1 MTESSDRQAG
11 PVQAREQERPARQ
24 LAGPLRLGVWVV
36 GGLLS
41 AYSIAVV
48 FWPVEALQHRMTF
61 LAAAL
66 PLVFLC
72 YRSGAAQSLS
82 RLHHLPGELR
92 RLGRRLDGPFPRRLR
107 ARFSRSGPPAGAAT
121 HPDARALTLG
131 EAPTLPEVR
140 ATGVLPDAPTLRD
153 VPAADPPK
161 GASPSADTVVIGVA
175 PDTPSR
181 PDTDP
186 PDTPD
191 DTLVL
196 DRTTGAA
203 DEPGPAPVADT
214 LPVEV
219 GAEGP
224 VRRKGEWPTVGDW
237 LLALASLAVLVYP
250 LADIESFRDRGS
262 GAALSELDVI
272 AGIGLTLLLLEAVR
286 RTVGAVLSIIC
297 AIFLAY
303 AYYGAML
310 PVDWTIGHRGLDLDQ
325 IVSQL
330 YTGTEGFFGVPLQ
343 VAASYIILFTVYGAV
358 LDYSGASRFF
368 IDLSFSAFRRSRAAP
383 GRTVTTAGFLLG
395 TVSGS
400 GVATTV
406 SLGSVAWP
414 VLRRAGY
421 PREPA
426 GGILAAAG
434 IGAILSPPTLGAA
447 AFIIAEVMRVSYLQV
462 LIYATIPTILYYLG
476 ILLAIEIDSR
486 RFGTH
491 AVRVDTPGVGR
502 LLLRFGYHFSSLIL
516 IVVLMAMDRSAFQS
530 VVIATAVAFALSF
543 LDPAHRM
550 GPRRIGRA
558 LAKGTLEVLPVT
570 AVCAAAGIIVGVIT
584 QTGLG
589 LNLSSII
596 VDFAAGNLILT
607 TVMAALAVMLLGLAV
622 PVTASFIIA
631 AVIIAPALTALGV
644 GQAEAYMF
652 IFYYAV
658 LSEVSPP
665 TALSAVAASAITG
678 GNTYRTMMMTWR
690 YTLPAF
696 LVPFAFVLT
705 PHGQA
710 LLGQGPFGTVLAMTA
725 VSAVAVAALA
735 MATGDLAGAPERL
748 LAAVA
753 AVLLLF
759 LEPVPIVAG
768 LAVLAAAAAVHLIR
782 RRSVPA

>member
-1 MTESSDRQAG
+1 MTELSDREAEL
-11 PVQAREQERPARQ
+11 VSAHEQERPARQ
-24 LAGPLRLGVWVV
+24 LGGALRLGVWIV

-41 AYSIAVV
+41 VYSLVVV
-48 FWPVEALQHRMTF
+48 FRPVEAVEHRITF
-61 LAAAL
+61 LAVAL

-72 YRSGAAQSLS
+72 YRAGTGSL
-82 RLHHLPGELR
+82 LQ
-92 RLGRRLDGPFPRRLR
+92 RLGRRG
-107 ARFSRSGPPAGAAT
+107 GGT
-121 HPDARALTLG
+121 
-131 EAPTLPEVR
+131 
-140 ATGVLPDAPTLRD
+140 
-153 VPAADPPK
+153 
-161 GASPSADTVVIGVA
+161 
-175 PDTPSR
+175 
-181 PDTDP
+181 
-186 PDTPD
+186 
-191 DTLVL
+191 
-196 DRTTGAA
+196 
-203 DEPGPAPVADT
+203 PAPV
-214 LPVEV
+214 PVPAPEPQ
-219 GAEGP
+219 AEPAAPAASPGGT
-224 VRRKGEWPTVGDW
+224 RRVEWPSVADW
-237 LLALASLAVLVYP
+237 LLAAAALAVLVYP
-250 LADIESFRDRGS
+250 LLDIDGFRDRGS
-262 GAALSELDVI
+262 GAALTELDI
-272 AGIGLTLLLLEAVR
+272 AAGLVLTVLLLEAVR
-286 RTVGAVLSIIC
+286 RTVGWALSIIC
-297 AIFLAY
+297 IIFLIY
-303 AYYGAML
+303 AYYGAYL
-310 PVDWTIGHRGLDLDQ
+310 PIDWTIGHRGFDLSQ

-330 YTGTEGFFGVPLQ
+330 YTGTEGFFGVPMQ
-343 VAASYIILFTVYGAV
+343 VAASYIILFTIYGAV

-368 IDLSFSAFRRSRAAP
+368 IDLSFAAFRRSRAAP

-447 AFIIAEVMRVSYLQV
+447 AFIIAEYLRVSYLQV
-462 LIYATIPTILYYLG
+462 LLYATIPTILYYLG
-476 ILLAIEIDSR
+476 IFLAIEIDSR

-491 AVRVDTPGVGR
+491 AVRVDAPRAGR

-516 IVVLMAMDRSAFQS
+516 IIVLMALDRSAFQS
-530 VVIATAVAFALSF
+530 VVIATGIAFALSF
-543 LDPAHRM
+543 LDPRHRM
-550 GPRRIGRA
+550 GPRRVGQA

-589 LNLSSII
+589 LNLSGII
-596 VDFAAGNLILT
+596 VDLAAGNLILT
-607 TVMAALAVMLLGLAV
+607 TVMSGVAVLLLGLAV

-631 AVIIAPALTALGV
+631 AVIISPALMALGV
-644 GQAEAYMF
+644 TQPEAYMF

-665 TALSAVAASAITG
+665 TALSAVAAAAITG

-705 PHGQA
+705 PNGQA
-710 LLGQGPFGTVLAMTA
+710 LLGQGPIGTVLLMTA

-735 MATGDLAGAPERL
+735 LATGGLSGWPERL

-768 LAVLAAAAAVHLIR
+768 LAVLALAAAVHLVRSR
-782 RRSVPA
+782 RRDPA

>member
-1 MTESSDRQAG
+1 MEPSDREAA
-11 PVQAREQERPARQ
+11 PVAAREQERPARR
-24 LAGPLRLGVWVV
+24 LAGPLRIGAWVV

-61 LAAAL
+61 LAVAL

-72 YRSGAAQSLS
+72 YRSGLG
-82 RLHHLPGELR
+82 PPLR
-92 RLGRRLDGPFPRRLR
+92 RLTR
-107 ARFSRSGPPAGAAT
+107 RFSRPDGPPAGAEA
-121 HPDARALTLG
+121 HPDAQALAVG
-131 EAPTLPEVR
+131 SAPTLREVP
-140 ATGVLPDAPTLRD
+140 APSAVLPDAPTVRE
-153 VPAADPPK
+153 VPARAEAGVRAEAAAGADTL
-161 GASPSADTVVIGVA
+161 GTADTVVIG
-175 PDTPSR
+175 
-181 PDTDP
+181 DP
-186 PDTPD
+186 PDRAAGAG
-191 DTLVL
+191 DTLTL
-196 DRTTGAA
+196 ED
-203 DEPGPAPVADT
+203 PAPKAAEPVGQKAAETPTVETAPAVRAAGDEGGAFADG
-214 LPVEV
+214 EEAD
-219 GAEGP
+219 GG
-224 VRRKGEWPTVGDW
+224 KGEWPTIGDW
-237 LLALASLAVLVYP
+237 LLALASLVVLVYP
-250 LADIESFRDRGS
+250 LADIEAFRDRGS
-262 GAALSELDVI
+262 GAALTQLDVI
-272 AGIGLTLLLLEAVR
+272 AGIALTLLLLEAVR
-286 RTVGAVLSIIC
+286 RTVGSILSIIC

-303 AYYGAML
+303 AYFGSYL
-310 PVDWTIGHRGLDLDQ
+310 PIDWTIGHRGFDLDQ

-343 VAASYIILFTVYGAV
+343 VAASYIILFTIYGAV
-358 LDYSGASRFF
+358 LDFSGASRFF
-368 IDLSFSAFRRSRAAP
+368 IDLSFAAFRRSRSAP

-421 PREPA
+421 PKEPA
-426 GGILAAAG
+426 GGILAAGG

-476 ILLAIEIDSR
+476 IFLAIEIDSR
-486 RFGTH
+486 RFRTH
-491 AVRVDTPGVGR
+491 AVQVDTPRIGR

-516 IVVLMAMDRSAFQS
+516 IVVLMALDRSAFQA
-530 VVIATAVAFALSF
+530 VVIATAIAFALSF
-543 LDPAHRM
+543 LDPEHRM
-550 GPRRIGRA
+550 GPKRTGLA

-589 LNLSSII
+589 LNLSTII
-596 VDFAAGNLILT
+596 VDLAAGNLVLT

-631 AVIIAPALTALGV
+631 AVIIAPALMSLGV
-644 GQAEAYMF
+644 AQAEAYMF

-665 TALSAVAASAITG
+665 TALSAVAAAAITG
-678 GNTYRTMMMTWR
+678 GNTYKTMMMTWR

-705 PHGQA
+705 PNGQA
-710 LLGQGPFGTVLAMTA
+710 LLGQGPLGIVLVMTA

-735 MATGDLAGAPERL
+735 VATGGLVGTPERL

-768 LAVLAAAAAVHLIR
+768 LSVLAVAAAVYLIR